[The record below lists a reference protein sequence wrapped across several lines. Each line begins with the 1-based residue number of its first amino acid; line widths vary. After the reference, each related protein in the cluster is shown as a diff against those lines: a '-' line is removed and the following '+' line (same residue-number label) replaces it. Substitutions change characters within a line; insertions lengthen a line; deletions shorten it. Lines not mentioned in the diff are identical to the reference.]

1 MKEFCGLR
9 AKTYAHL
16 LNDDSENEKF
26 KGTNKSVI
34 KRELLF
40 RNYADC
46 LFKDKTLLKS
56 QQRFKSDYHNLYIEQ
71 INKTAVSSNDD
82 KELQTFDKVTT
93 YPHGTNDFK
102 LYKIEMLMVMKY
114 KDFVFNDKNHIK
126 KTKRSVFSK
135 MN

>member
-9 AKTYAHL
+9 AKTYAYL
-16 LNDDSENEKF
+16 LNDDSANEKV
-26 KGTNKSVI
+26 KEANKSVI

-46 LFKDKTLLKS
+46 LFKDKTLIKS
-56 QQRFKSDYHNLYIEQ
+56 QQRFKSGYHNVYTEQ
-71 INKTAVSSNDD
+71 INKTDESSNDD
-82 KELQTFDKVTT
+82 KELQTFNKVTT
-93 YPHGTNDFK
+93 YPHGTNSFK
-102 LYKIEMLMVMKY
+102 LCEIEMLMVKKY